1 MYKIFDCENE
11 EIDHKYL
18 QDKSPWCE
26 WGFTKEKKFLQYYG
40 DKLNLSMNPNKRN
53 DKYAPDLINN
63 QNNKLGD
70 LKTENTPFFQ
80 SKKRFNINPQY
91 AVVFN
96 KKDRIRYQKKY
107 PDIEIYFWV
116 DWIAIRFCGN
126 NNEEIKVNQMSGV
139 WYVNFKELDSIL
151 DNCHLHWY
159 SQRIR
164 DNKGNAKCSYV
175 ISLQND
181 IFQRVI

>member
-1 MYKIFDCENE
+1 M
-11 EIDHKYL
+11 
-18 QDKSPWCE
+18 
-26 WGFTKEKKFLQYYG
+26 
-40 DKLNLSMNPNKRN
+40 
-53 DKYAPDLINN
+53 
-63 QNNKLGD
+63 
-70 LKTENTPFFQ
+70 
-80 SKKRFNINPQY
+80 
-91 AVVFN
+91 VFN
-96 KKDRIRYQKKY
+96 KKDRIRCQKKY

-139 WYVNFKELDSIL
+139 WYVNFKELDFIL
-151 DNCHLHWY
+151 DNCPLHWY

-164 DNKGNAKCSYV
+164 DNKGNAKSSYV